1 MSALKCSIYW
11 FMLNDGLKIYNDYQ
25 RTALSW
31 KYINWLLFMM
41 RTRQRIKSNEN
52 YEAGEDVVITKG
64 NERRGSKLCLS
75 TSTRDN
81 CCSLKTSWLLHARG
95 MPLSIHDTLLYES
108 SSCTTSLVDTLVR
121 RVASSSGNVG
131 HICLYSGGSTGT

>member
-1 MSALKCSIYW
+1 MLKDC
-11 FMLNDGLKIYNDYQ
+11 LKIYNNYQ

-31 KYINWLLFMM
+31 KCINLLLFIM
-41 RTRQRIKSNEN
+41 RTRQRIKSSEN
-52 YEAGEDVVITKG
+52 YEAGTDVVITKG
-64 NERRGSKLCLS
+64 NKRGGEIFNRQDNKLCLS

-81 CCSLKTSWLLHARG
+81 CCSLKTSGLLHARG
-95 MPLSIHDTLLYES
+95 MPLSIHDTHLYES

-131 HICLYSGGSTGT
+131 HICLYSGGSPGM

>member
-1 MSALKCSIYW
+1 MLKDC
-11 FMLNDGLKIYNDYQ
+11 LKIYNNYQ

-31 KYINWLLFMM
+31 KFINCLLFIM
-41 RTRQRIKSNEN
+41 RTHQRIKSSEN
-52 YEAGEDVVITKG
+52 YEAGTDVVITKG
-64 NERRGSKLCLS
+64 NKRGGEIFNWQGSKLCLS

-81 CCSLKTSWLLHARG
+81 CCSLKTSGLLHARG
-95 MPLSIHDTLLYES
+95 MPLSIHDTHLYES

-131 HICLYSGGSTGT
+131 HICLYSGGSPGM